1 MNISIKTTKNLAIG
15 LLIIGLI
22 ILVEF
27 LLKLCYEG
35 YLNEDNKM
43 DMATIGQVGD
53 FIGGVVGTIWSVA
66 GILLIYATFEQQNIV
81 INREIEKEKNENIL
95 IRNVILNDLKENILK
110 ELIEIKN
117 EYVKFNAS
125 LDEVKYLEKF
135 RNCSNFSSDV
145 LNSITIQKVY
155 EAFDNKNKFR
165 TIISIYK
172 EVDFFK
178 EYVLIDLFKPARNDY
193 SGVIT
198 NKKIYTINQTMIE
211 SMPMQLKGVI
221 KVVQS
226 L

>member
-95 IRNVILNDLKENILK
+95 IRNVILDDLKENILK
-110 ELIEIKN
+110 EMIAIKN
-117 EYVKFNAS
+117 EYELYIVS
-125 LDEVKYLEKF
+125 YEDGKYLKTF
-135 RNCSNFSSDV
+135 RNCSKFSSDV

-155 EAFDNKNKFR
+155 EAFEDKNEFR
-165 TIISIYK
+165 KIIHIYK
-172 EVDFFK
+172 EVDFLK
-178 EYVLIDLFKPARNDY
+178 DYVLINLFKPALLDY
-193 SGVIT
+193 KNEIPTV
-198 NKKIYTINQTMIE
+198 KIHDSNVEMIKN
-211 SMPMQLKGVI
+211 MPEIMGDLI
-221 KVVQS
+221 KVAQS